1 MILQKFKIIIKATP
15 EKVWQVLWNDSTYR
29 KWTTVFAEGSFAE
42 TDWQEGSK
50 ALFLGPDRGGGMVS
64 RIKRNIPNE
73 RMTIEHLGVVKGG
86 VESFESKEAKQW
98 AGAIEEYTL
107 KSVDEGTLLRVEMET
122 IEDYKSFFQETWPKA
137 LEKVKE
143 LAEKSL

>member
-1 MILQKFKIIIKATP
+1 MMLQKFKITIKATP
-15 EKVWQVLWNDSTYR
+15 KKVWQILWNDSTYR

-50 ALFLGPDRGGGMVS
+50 VLFLGPEGRGMVS

-73 RMTIEHLGVVKGG
+73 RMTIEHLGVVEGG
-86 VESFESKEAKQW
+86 IENFESKEANQW
-98 AGAIEEYTL
+98 AGATEDYTL
-107 KSVDEGTLLRVEMET
+107 ESVDEGTLLRIEMET
-122 IEDYKSFFQETWPKA
+122 IEEYKNFFEETWPKA